1 VTAGGDVVVVGSG
14 NAGMS
19 AAHAAREQGAR
30 VVVADVAPESWSG
43 GNSYFAAGAFR
54 TAHPGL
60 PGVESILDGVDR
72 NLLARTRLEAYSV
85 DDYRADLDRVSAGRA
100 DPRLAGIL
108 ARESWPT
115 IGWLRDV
122 GLRFRLMY
130 ERQSYPSGDAEQ
142 FWGGLAIGTVDGGKG
157 LVAQHFVAARRSGIE
172 LLFEH
177 RLVGLVQRGD
187 GVELEFQTP
196 DGTRQLAAGAVVV
209 AAGGFEADR
218 ERRARHLG
226 QSWRDA
232 KVRGTPYNT
241 GDPLDVLLQLGAAR
255 RGEWHGCHATQ
266 WDRNAP
272 DFGDRELTNR
282 YTKQS
287 YPLGI
292 VVNLRGERF
301 IDEGEDFR
309 NLTYAK
315 YGRAVLAQ
323 ATGTA
328 FQVFDA
334 KTVPLLR
341 PEEYALHRGS
351 RFEAATLEE
360 LAGQCGVEAEG
371 LRLTIERFNAAVNDA
386 PFNPTVKDGKATR
399 GLDPPKSNWAQRIDA
414 PPFVAYA
421 VTGAITFTFGGVQI
435 DERAR
440 VIDTAGRPIR
450 GVFAAGELVG
460 GLFYGNYPGGSGLM
474 AGSVF
479 GRTAGREAAA

>member
-1 VTAGGDVVVVGSG
+1 VTSGRDVVVVGSG

-30 VVVADVAPESWSG
+30 VVVADVAPVGWSG
-43 GNSYFAAGAFR
+43 GNSYFTAGAFR

-60 PGVESILDGVDR
+60 PGVESLLDGADR
-72 NLLARTRLEAYSV
+72 SRLARTRLAPYTV
-85 DDYRADLDRVSAGRA
+85 DDYRADLDRVTGGRA
-100 DPRLAGIL
+100 DPMLAGIL
-108 ARESWPT
+108 TRESWPT
-115 IGWLRDV
+115 MCWLRDI

-130 ERQSYPSGDAEQ
+130 ERQSYRSGDAEQ

-157 LVAQHFVAARRSGIE
+157 LVAQHFAAADRSGIE
-172 LLFEH
+172 MLFEH
-177 RLVGLVQRGD
+177 RLVGLVPRGD

-196 DGTRQLAAGAVVV
+196 GGTRRLPADAVVF

-218 ERRARHLG
+218 ERRADHLG
-226 QSWRDA
+226 ESWRNA

-241 GDPLDVLLQLGAAR
+241 GGPLDVLLRLGAAR
-255 RGEWHGCHATQ
+255 RGEWEGCHATQ
-266 WDRNAP
+266 WDRDAP

-282 YTKQS
+282 FTKQS

-292 VVNLRGERF
+292 VVNLLGERF

-315 YGRAVLAQ
+315 YGRAVHAQ
-323 ATGTA
+323 PDGIA
-328 FQVFDA
+328 FQIFDA

-341 PEEYALHRGS
+341 AEEYLVHRGS
-351 RFEAATLEE
+351 RYEAATLED
-360 LAGQCGVEAEG
+360 LAGQCGLEAG
-371 LRLTIERFNAAVNDA
+371 RFLLTAERFNAAVNSA
-386 PFNPTVKDGKATR
+386 PFDPAVKDGKATR
-399 GLDPPKSNWAQRIDA
+399 GIDPPKSNWAQRIDS

-421 VTGAITFTFGGVQI
+421 VTGAITFTFGGIRI
-435 DERAR
+435 DERAH
-440 VIDTAGRPIR
+440 VIDRAGQPIR

-479 GRTAGREAAA
+479 GRAAGRAAAE